1 MNGRRLIHI
10 PIIHTEVDMGS
21 LAKSLKKKYIQRYG
35 VHKWRHHLKKID
47 ELWTNIE
54 NCLEQK
60 HLCYSQVKIYKDGL
74 PFCDK
79 KKKIREKMTN
89 RGGRN
94 HKLLLTLKKKG
105 ATLIG
110 TEDPN
115 LLTKEY

>member
-21 LAKSLKKKYIQRYG
+21 LAESLKKKYIQSYG

-60 HLCYSQVKIYKDGL
+60 HLCYPHVKY
-74 PFCDK
+74 
-79 KKKIREKMTN
+79 IRMVYLFVVWLK
-89 RGGRN
+89 RR
-94 HKLLLTLKKKG
+94 HKNAYSFKHLQKPAMRFITYCFS
-105 ATLIG
+105 LI
-110 TEDPN
+110 THTSIDRQ
-115 LLTKEY
+115 